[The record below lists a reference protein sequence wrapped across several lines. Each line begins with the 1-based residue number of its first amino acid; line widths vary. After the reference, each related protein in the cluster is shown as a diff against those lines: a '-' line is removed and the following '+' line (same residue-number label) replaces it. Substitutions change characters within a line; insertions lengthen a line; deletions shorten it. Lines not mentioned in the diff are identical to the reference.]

1 MDNLDEAMSK
11 IFGSSSSNSKMAK
24 YSVDQIE
31 AAKKRQ
37 KKCGGTLMDNLMEV
51 SGEKPMSV
59 SASIDDI
66 NNMLARNSEDINAT
80 IREMNA
86 NLARDYGVS
95 ADVASSIG
103 AAVSKDFEIN
113 PQMLKGAGTG
123 ATASKKADEF
133 MVTNEDA
140 LANFAGIS
148 DELKSKIFGQ
158 DEFIKKLVIA
168 FKRPYVTERDG
179 NDALNSIFIT
189 GPECSGKH
197 FALNCIVEE
206 LGKRRVIREGNICT
220 MDLSLYPSAAEEQLF
235 LQDLYSAL
243 QSKSPVILFE
253 NFESCHVSLLI
264 RLSDLVTDGECRLS
278 DRYVMQKGQLVSVS
292 TSFAGET
299 VGSFEAKGKYLI
311 FVSSKPLDKLADV
324 MGAPFIN
331 ALGDICE
338 TKKLDEEAMKQ
349 VAEKKE
355 ETLLEKCRKTLN
367 YTVTV
372 DESFRDYLLGQSS
385 RNRGLQGIL
394 DAYDDTLKALAEMK
408 LYPDLTPKEREDEI
422 CRKYGA
428 VFIIGIG
435 SKLSNGEKHDGRAP
449 DYDDW
454 STLNSDGYVG
464 LNGDILIWYPVLNRS
479 VELSSMGIRVDKES
493 LIRQLSMENQMER
506 SNLYFHKRLLADEL
520 PLCIGGGIGQS
531 RLCMIL
537 LHKGHVGE
545 IQASIWPED
554 MRQECLKHGM
564 PLI

>member
-408 LYPDLTPKEREDEI
+408 LERDDITVKEIGLTCENGVPVIKAGEENIELSTFV
-422 CRKYGA
+422 G
-428 VFIIGIG
+428 G
-435 SKLSNGEKHDGRAP
+435 SYNGELESVEAELDKI
-449 DYDDW
+449 
-454 STLNSDGYVG
+454 VG
-464 LNGDILIWYPVLNRS
+464 LAQIKD
-479 VELSSMGIRVDKES
+479 
-493 LIRQLSMENQMER
+493 
-506 SNLYFHKRLLADEL
+506 YFRKMY
-520 PLCIGGGIGQS
+520 GG
-531 RLCMIL
+531 
-537 LHKGHVGE
+537 K
-545 IQASIWPED
+545 
-554 MRQECLKHGM
+554 LK
-564 PLI
+564 